1 MQSNVKPNSNSFSC
15 ANITKQVKNTPKKEK
30 ENECMTKT
38 FHIEG

>member
-1 MQSNVKPNSNSFSC
+1 MQPNVKPNSNSFSS
-15 ANITKQVKNTPKKEK
+15 ITKQVKNSPKKEK